1 MSKKFYY
8 HGKKDTAQNGSK
20 APSAPRYS
28 AEKLTIVLE
37 SIGISATTCELLAKC
52 RINTT
57 GDLTSKTERDM
68 FRIQGF
74 NKKMLIELRNA
85 LKSVQMTFKPEEE
98 KLKQPAKPET
108 DDKSDNSDNR
118 KTGKPVISNGRNGR
132 ADINNAPKQ
141 NNNYV
146 KENGKGKDIPRD
158 NERGRTDTANQKQP
172 VRAADNPE
180 KLSEPLPVE
189 KWRKIQKGN
198 KWGFF
203 DGFKTVIPAMYDEVA
218 FFRDGLASVEIDEKC
233 GYIDSTNNIVIPLDY
248 ETAMSFSEG
257 YACVVKGGKCG
268 YIDKENNVVID
279 FEYDAATPFEEG
291 EAKVKK
297 IGRWGTITPDG
308 VVKWII

>member
-8 HGKKDTAQNGSK
+8 HGKKEIAQNGAKS
-20 APSAPRYS
+20 PSAPRYS
-28 AEKLTIVLE
+28 AEKLSIVLE
-37 SIGISATTCELLAKC
+37 SIGVSATTCELLAKS
-52 RINTT
+52 RINTA

-85 LKSVQMTFKPEEE
+85 LKSEQMAFKPEEE
-98 KLKQPAKPET
+98 KSRQSAKPES
-108 DDKSDNSDNR
+108 DDKSDNNDNR
-118 KTGKPVISNGRNGR
+118 KTAKSVISNGRNGR
-132 ADINNAPKQ
+132 VDINKTAKPSNSLFKETNPKQ
-141 NNNYV
+141 
-146 KENGKGKDIPRD
+146 PS
-158 NERGRTDTANQKQP
+158 
-172 VRAADNPE
+172 RAADKPE
-180 KLSEPLPVE
+180 KLSEPLPVD

-279 FEYDAATPFEEG
+279 LEYDAATPFEDG

-308 VVKWII
+308 AVKWII